1 MYFSLS
7 GVPSTAVTAALLPLP
22 QNAIQGFVSR
32 PSVHP
37 PPPIKSGTEQQE
49 NKSRAGHETRCW
61 LLKLKLLLGIFTA
74 GAAQ

>member
-7 GVPSTAVTAALLPLP
+7 GVPSTAVTAALLLP

-37 PPPIKSGTEQQE
+37 PPPIKSDMEQKE

-61 LLKLKLLLGIFTA
+61 VLKLLLLGIFTA